1 MTPDEIREAYARKV
15 EQIRNRQDLT
25 VQAKQVAMARAH
37 KTASQQIGQL
47 RDADRQQYQERR
59 ATLEKRLFGSRELAG
74 MDALSARDAR
84 EKAAKLT
91 DPQEAQAAY
100 SRALRDGDRDYAR
113 AIAAHA
119 ADQAS
124 VPLFGAAWV
133 PVVETHAE
141 NTPGYGANLQEF
153 RSLREP
159 GTYDDTSYMTPDV
172 PSELGRM
179 SPQQVASLADSEL
192 SVYGNDGPEAA

>member
-1 MTPDEIREAYARKV
+1 MTPEQIREQYNRQI
-15 EQIRNRQDLT
+15 ERIRNRQDLT
-25 VQAKQVAMARAH
+25 DQAKQVAMARAH
-37 KTASQQIGQL
+37 RSASERIAAT
-47 RDADRQQYQERR
+47 RDADRQQYETRK
-59 ATLEKRLFGSRELAG
+59 ATLEKRLFGNRELSG

-100 SRALRDGDRDYAR
+100 SRALRDGDREYAR
-113 AIAAHA
+113 AIASHA

-124 VPLFGAAWV
+124 IPLFGEAWL

-159 GTYDDTSYMTPDV
+159 GTYDDTTYMTPDV
-172 PSELGRM
+172 PQELGRM
-179 SPQQVASLADSEL
+179 SVQQVNTLADSEL
-192 SVYGNDGPEAA
+192 TVYGNDAPKAA

>member
-1 MTPDEIREAYARKV
+1 MTPDQIREQYGRQVDRIRAR
-15 EQIRNRQDLT
+15 EDLT
-25 VQAKQVAMARAH
+25 PQAKQVAMARAH
-37 KTASQQIGQL
+37 QAAAQKIAAI
-47 RDADRQQYQERR
+47 RDADRQQYQQRKT
-59 ATLEKRLFGSRELAG
+59 TLEKRLFGNRELSG
-74 MDALSARDAR
+74 TDALSARDAR

-119 ADQAS
+119 ADQAA
-124 VPLFGAAWV
+124 VPLFGEAWV

-159 GTYDDTSYMTPDV
+159 GTYDDASYMTPDV

-179 SPQQVASLADSEL
+179 SPQQVTSLADSPM